1 MMWRSWCR
9 AGRRCGAR
17 PHRGERVPRVCR
29 RRIGERA
36 GRVRQ
41 QAPADHAGHADP
53 HRPRQPGFHQRGAG
67 QRAARAARGS
77 GRLPPASGRGHRQRS
92 ADQSRR
98 QPDGGGRP
106 GPVGLALRPGLGPQR
121 SRAARLRRTGRA
133 EHPRG
138 RRPDHSRQHQR
149 RLRPAA
155 VHARRSRL
163 VPVRVAQCA
172 EQRQHAVRRRYRDS
186 HRRRVAGQGHR
197 VPQGR
202 RAELRPAGRGRHLPK
217 GIALPV
223 AVELA
228 GNYVLPAGW
237 CWART
242 CTTATARWPGAPAR
256 CRRPT

>member
-1 MMWRSWCR
+1 MSAPDVSGSKPQLITQDMLIRIDRDSQDFINAALATR
-9 AGRRCGAR
+9 LSARLAG
-17 PHRGERVPRVCR
+17 
-29 RRIGERA
+29 
-36 GRVRQ
+36 
-41 QAPADHAGHADP
+41 
-53 HRPRQPGFHQRGAG
+53 
-67 QRAARAARGS
+67 
-77 GRLPPASGRGHRQRS
+77 L
-92 ADQSRR
+92 
-98 QPDGGGRP
+98 DGYR
-106 GPVGLALRPGLGPQR
+106 LRPGVDIVSDPLINPAGNLTVVGDLTCRACATAR
-121 SRAARLRRTGRA
+121 SDRNDPARRGFGEPGVLNI
-133 EHPRG
+133 RG

-197 VPQGR
+197 VPKGAVLNYDLPAEGVTCP
-202 RAELRPAGRGRHLPK
+202 RARLAGG
-217 GIALPV
+217 G
-223 AVELA
+223 ELA